1 MGISDQKSTAEPA
14 KNSAPQAAAK
24 RPNERKFLLVAGVW
38 LTAFAALWPTALAL
52 AGLWQHEAFQHG
64 YLIPLISL
72 YFLWQRRERVSQLNI
87 TPDFRGLPIL
97 TGALAIWLVA
107 RLATVEVIE
116 HISLL
121 LVTLSLVWVLLGWR
135 VFAATALPNGFLI
148 FAIPIGMEL
157 IPLLMDVSA
166 GVATEIL
173 RILGYSIYRD
183 GFLLYL
189 PQGTFEVAE
198 ACSGFNFLFSGIAMS
213 VAIICTSSRSSPT
226 RVIFVVLSALVFVA
240 LNWLR
245 IVIVI
250 AMIIWS
256 DMTMFL
262 GSDHEFIGWIIFA
275 VVLGLQLFVAGR
287 ISDREALRTP
297 GT

>member
-1 MGISDQKSTAEPA
+1 MLLST
-14 KNSAPQAAAK
+14 SA
-24 RPNERKFLLVAGVW
+24 RMNL
-38 LTAFAALWPTALAL
+38 
-52 AGLWQHEAFQHG
+52 
-64 YLIPLISL
+64 
-72 YFLWQRRERVSQLNI
+72 
-87 TPDFRGLPIL
+87 
-97 TGALAIWLVA
+97 
-107 RLATVEVIE
+107 
-116 HISLL
+116 
-121 LVTLSLVWVLLGWR
+121 
-135 VFAATALPNGFLI
+135 
-148 FAIPIGMEL
+148 PIGMEL